1 MTSSPA
7 RTDSDRTSAGHSQDA
22 PAVVP
27 KATRLAY
34 DRAGSGEP
42 LILLHGQG
50 FSRRSWDPVIA
61 GLAVDRDVIAVDL
74 PGHGD
79 SPRQPRDRGNTPHDL
94 AIAVAE
100 LLDQL
105 SIPTA
110 HVAGNSLG
118 GWVALELGRLHRAR
132 TVTALSPAGLW
143 RRRAPRHIRLAMRQ
157 ARLNARVTRR
167 LAPHAPRTRLARGLA
182 MLQVSGRPF
191 RLPYDPVRTAVHDM
205 ATAPGFRETLR
216 GLEPAPVRRRRR
228 DHRARDHR
236 FRLPRPRPAT
246 HRLPPPRPTTRP
258 RPMGHPGRMRA
269 RPHVRRP
276 ARCHRSPPRRHR
288 PRHRPPTRQ
297 THPIARPVTLSTLGG
312 SCYARRFPLA
322 PLVEGGGLERMEAER
337 D

>member
-7 RTDSDRTSAGHSQDA
+7 HTDTDRTSTGHAQAPPA
-22 PAVVP
+22 PAT
-27 KATRLAY
+27 KATRLVY

-50 FSRRSWDPVIA
+50 FSRRCWDPIVA
-61 GLAVDRDVIAVDL
+61 GLALDRDVIAVDL

-100 LLDQL
+100 LLDEL

-167 LAPHAPRTRLARGLA
+167 LVPHAPRTQLARGLS
-182 MLQVSGRPF
+182 MIQVSGRPF
-191 RLPYDPVRTAVHDM
+191 RLPYEPVRTAVHDM
-205 ATAPGFRETLR
+205 AAAPGFRETLR
-216 GLEPAPVRRRRR
+216 GLEQHRFENGGAITAPVTIAFGSRDRVLLPRVARRR
-228 DHRARDHR
+228 DQLPGHTRWVT
-236 FRLPRPRPAT
+236 LPRCGHVPMFDDPHAVADLLLTAT
-246 HRLPPPRPTTRP
+246 NPDAAARTR
-258 RPMGHPGRMRA
+258 
-269 RPHVRRP
+269 
-276 ARCHRSPPRRHR
+276 
-288 PRHRPPTRQ
+288 
-297 THPIARPVTLSTLGG
+297 
-312 SCYARRFPLA
+312 
-322 PLVEGGGLERMEAER
+322 
-337 D
+337 

>member
-118 GWVALELGRLHRAR
+118 GWVALELGRLQRAR

-191 RLPYDPVRTAVHDM
+191 RLPYEPVRTAVHDM

-216 GLEPAPVRRRRR
+216 GLEQHRFEDGAAITAPVTIAFGSRDRVLLPIVSRRR
-228 DHRARDHR
+228 DQLPDHARW
-236 FRLPRPRPAT
+236 
-246 HRLPPPRPTTRP
+246 
-258 RPMGHPGRMRA
+258 
-269 RPHVRRP
+269 
-276 ARCHRSPPRRHR
+276 
-288 PRHRPPTRQ
+288 
-297 THPIARPVTLSTLGG
+297 VTLAGCGHVPMFDDPHAVTDLLRAATDPGTARQLG
-312 SCYARRFPLA
+312 RPIR
-322 PLVEGGGLERMEAER
+322 
-337 D
+337 

>member
-7 RTDSDRTSAGHSQDA
+7 RTDADRTSAGHSQDA
-22 PAVVP
+22 PALVP

-94 AIAVAE
+94 AIAVTE
-100 LLDQL
+100 LLDEL
-105 SIPTA
+105 GIPTA
-110 HVAGNSLG
+110 HLAGNSLG
-118 GWVALELGRLHRAR
+118 GWVALELGRLQRAR

-182 MLQVSGRPF
+182 MIQVSGRPF
-191 RLPYDPVRTAVHDM
+191 RLPYEPVQTAVHDM
-205 ATAPGFRETLR
+205 AAAPGFRDTLR
-216 GLEPAPVRRRRR
+216 GLEQHRFEDGAAITAPVTIAFGSRDRVLLPGVSRRR
-228 DHRARDHR
+228 DQLPDHTRWVTLAGCGHVPMFDDPHALTDLLRA
-236 FRLPRPRPAT
+236 AT
-246 HRLPPPRPTTRP
+246 DSGTARQ
-258 RPMGHPGRMRA
+258 PGR
-269 RPHVRRP
+269 
-276 ARCHRSPPRRHR
+276 
-288 PRHRPPTRQ
+288 
-297 THPIARPVTLSTLGG
+297 PIR
-312 SCYARRFPLA
+312 
-322 PLVEGGGLERMEAER
+322 
-337 D
+337 